1 VMRDITERLRAAQEW
16 RQLEDWVQRAQ
27 RFESLGLMAS
37 GIAHD
42 FNNLLTPILGDA
54 SLALIDLPP
63 ESPVRSRLIRIQR
76 AAHRAATLTHQLLDY
91 AGMGS
96 LETEP
101 VDLSKLVHEM
111 AELLQSAAATR
122 TPISFDLAPDLP
134 WVRADTAQL
143 SQVVMNLITN
153 AAEALDDAGP
163 EGSRIE
169 VRSGTTRADRD
180 ALAQMFLGEDLPE
193 GTYAYLEVEDGG
205 CGMDA
210 ATRARVFDPFFTTKF
225 TGRGLG
231 LAAVLGIV
239 RKHRGAIA
247 MESAPGRGTCIR
259 VLLPLAGGGSPPRTA
274 AAPPP
279 LAGWRGSGTILVA
292 DDDEGARELLSETLV
307 RAGFTV
313 LCASDGGEAAET
325 FRRRADEIRLVLLD
339 RTMPGASGDEALAA
353 IHAVRADVPVVLVSG
368 YSRESASE
376 LLASDRAA
384 GFLQKPFLP
393 DDLVRRIREI
403 LGD

>member
-1 VMRDITERLRAAQEW
+1 
-16 RQLEDWVQRAQ
+16 
-27 RFESLGLMAS
+27 
-37 GIAHD
+37 
-42 FNNLLTPILGDA
+42 
-54 SLALIDLPP
+54 
-63 ESPVRSRLIRIQR
+63 
-76 AAHRAATLTHQLLDY
+76 
-91 AGMGS
+91 
-96 LETEP
+96 
-101 VDLSKLVHEM
+101 
-111 AELLQSAAATR
+111 
-122 TPISFDLAPDLP
+122 
-134 WVRADTAQL
+134 
-143 SQVVMNLITN
+143 
-153 AAEALDDAGP
+153 
-163 EGSRIE
+163 
-169 VRSGTTRADRD
+169 
-180 ALAQMFLGEDLPE
+180 
-193 GTYAYLEVEDGG
+193 
-205 CGMDA
+205 MDA